1 MSLDYIPNHLD
12 LQLDKVIS
20 QFKGLPEF
28 EKLLSVLLAPLQDL
42 ESFVNDVWTKV
53 NLENASGEVL
63 DLIGRIVGRSRGGFS
78 DSDFRD
84 LLTIQIGVNTSKGNS
99 QPLAAIIKEVTDSTY
114 VELQESYPAAVTAVI
129 DGTNLESGLL
139 SLLEQTVSAGVDL
152 NLSSI
157 TTFPPFAFEG
167 ISNAGGMGTLYD
179 ANIGGHFVDRIE
191 V

>member
-1 MSLDYIPNHLD
+1 MSLEYITNHLD
-12 LQLDKVIS
+12 LQLDKVVS
-20 QFKGLPEF
+20 QFKDKPEL
-28 EKLLSVLLAPLQDL
+28 EKLISVLLAPLQDL
-42 ESFVNDVWTKV
+42 ESFINDVWTKV

-78 DSDFRD
+78 DADYRN
-84 LLTIQIGVNTSKGNS
+84 LLAIQIGVNTSKGNS
-99 QPLAAIIKEVTDSTY
+99 QPLASIIKEVTNSTY
-114 VELQESYPAAVTAVI
+114 VELQEFYPAAVTAII
-129 DGTNLESGLL
+129 DGDNLSSGLL

-167 ISNAGGMGTLYD
+167 ISPAGGMGTLYD